1 MALPSEDVDKYELLT
16 AEDIWL
22 ENNLLENAASVKIFE
37 YSPLISELIK
47 QTYIVGKRYQE
58 LITLYGS
65 DENEVIKNAKIVK
78 H

>member
-1 MALPSEDVDKYELLT
+1 MALPSEDVGKYELLT

-22 ENNLLENAASVKIFE
+22 EKNLLENAFSVKIFE
-37 YSPLISELIK
+37 YSPLSSELIK

-58 LITLYGS
+58 LITLYGF
-65 DENEVIKNAKIVK
+65 DENEVIKNTKIVK

>member
-22 ENNLLENAASVKIFE
+22 EKNLLENAASVKIFK
-37 YSPLISELIK
+37 YWPLSSELIK

-58 LITLYGS
+58 LITLYGF
-65 DENEVIKNAKIVK
+65 DENEVIKNTKIVK

>member
-37 YSPLISELIK
+37 HSPLSSELIK
-47 QTYIVGKRYQE
+47 LTYIVGKRYQE
-58 LITLYGS
+58 LITLYGF